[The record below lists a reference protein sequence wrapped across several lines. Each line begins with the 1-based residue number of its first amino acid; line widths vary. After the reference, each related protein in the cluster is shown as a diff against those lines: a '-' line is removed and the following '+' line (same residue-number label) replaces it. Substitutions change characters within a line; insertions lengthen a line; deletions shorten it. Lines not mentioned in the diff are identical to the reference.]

1 MTAYFGWR
9 VASVCCFSNAE
20 LSYLQVLFE
29 LPLPSLIRDYQQARL
44 QVEVDE
50 GDDYYVYDPIGE
62 DGRRIFLD
70 GRPEE
75 RNYTPV
81 ERQQFLLELQGV
93 GRSETLS
100 SRLLNE
106 ISLYTLRRSEGYV
119 ESRALD
125 ISKVGS
131 LLAPYILDYC
141 RVTERPFPRRA
152 IDDVSIPPMQW
163 EDTESKLT
171 PWVGDQLGGANQTQ
185 QEHPSWE
192 SFRLFAESKLSA
204 REDLQQQQK
213 TLFRY

>member
-1 MTAYFGWR
+1 MQIILLINHQLVFHICRLVLLIRLVMYQYGYVADVPIWLYSQNVEMTAYFGWR

-100 SRLLNE
+100 SRLLN
-106 ISLYTLRRSEGYV
+106 
-119 ESRALD
+119 
-125 ISKVGS
+125 
-131 LLAPYILDYC
+131 
-141 RVTERPFPRRA
+141 
-152 IDDVSIPPMQW
+152 
-163 EDTESKLT
+163 
-171 PWVGDQLGGANQTQ
+171 
-185 QEHPSWE
+185 
-192 SFRLFAESKLSA
+192 
-204 REDLQQQQK
+204 
-213 TLFRY
+213 